1 MGIDVKSS
9 AAAEE
14 QKLPLCNLSLASER
28 TCYLFTRLSDEKHC
42 IALIVTDHAFDFWE
56 AKCPREEEIFA
67 VHVNTRQLIA
77 LACSWL
83 LYLKYSVLHLSFNTK
98 MLK

>member
-42 IALIVTDHAFDFWE
+42 IALIATDHAFDFWE

-67 VHVNTRQLIA
+67 VHVNTSYQAAHITGLF
-77 LACSWL
+77 LAAVPEVQCTSP
-83 LYLKYSVLHLSFNTK
+83 
-98 MLK
+98 